1 MSTSSSYRLDEIVSD
16 GVKLQKQTCQ
26 LIQYAQYWIRKD
38 EEIFFNS
45 HIDRQKF
52 KTINIKSC
60 FFEVITKG
68 KYSFF

>member
-45 HIDRQKF
+45 HIDIDKNS
-52 KTINIKSC
+52 KP
-60 FFEVITKG
+60 
-68 KYSFF
+68 